1 MLSEIGLREQIV
13 LDRCTKCSIVLVVDQ
28 QEDKQDVAIVE
39 LFNPVFDSNKKV
51 LKYDIDTN
59 NVISIELH
67 EEFGQTTVVV
77 DIGGHGLNK

>member
-1 MLSEIGLREQIV
+1 MLSEIGLWEQIV

-51 LKYDIDTN
+51 LKYEIDTN
-59 NVISIELH
+59 NVTSIELP

-77 DIGGHGLNK
+77 DIGGYSLNK